1 MNNEH
6 KKKVGRPSVLID
18 PVRFMACLER
28 HQRDYCAEKSKHA
41 IEYIRKLI
49 NDDIKKDERKANKEK
64 PA

>member
-1 MNNEH
+1 MDNED
-6 KKKVGRPSVLID
+6 KKKVGRPSVLVD

-28 HQRDYCAEKSKHA
+28 YQRDHCAAKSKHA

-49 NDDIKKDERKANKEK
+49 DDDIKKDERKANKEK